1 MRSLK
6 ATDQDKY
13 ISQFISK
20 LLIPFISLYK
30 QQGYTYYYFNKLIS
44 ENTGNIREQLIILQD
59 FFKYYQEE
67 LEKRKLLD
75 FEDMI
80 YKSYSIMP
88 RLKESNLK
96 VDYKYLIIDEYQD
109 ISQSRLKL
117 VKRLAN
123 LFDAKVMA
131 VGDDWQTIFG
141 YSGARI
147 DLFKNFESE
156 MEDAA
161 RIPIERTYRNS
172 QELIDIAGEF
182 YWRIKNK

>member
-1 MRSLK
+1 
-6 ATDQDKY
+6 
-13 ISQFISK
+13 
-20 LLIPFISLYK
+20 
-30 QQGYTYYYFNKLIS
+30 
-44 ENTGNIREQLIILQD
+44 
-59 FFKYYQEE
+59 
-67 LEKRKLLD
+67 
-75 FEDMI
+75 
-80 YKSYSIMP
+80 MP

-131 VGDDWQTIFG
+131 VVDDWQTIFG

-182 YWRIKNK
+182 VLKNKEQIIKKLISDKHIQYPVEIVIYDDSDREKLNYHRALAVEKILDYIVSKDPNSKVLFMGRYKKDVY